1 MNESKSVPEGYFTV
15 TPYLIIKDAV
25 SALDFYKRAFNATK
39 LMCIKDSD
47 GKIRHA
53 EIQIGDSPVMIV
65 EEFPDYPEMPSPQSL
80 GGSPAHIHLFVAD
93 VDTIFDCAVINGAT
107 IIMPIAEQSE
117 DRRGGIKDPFG
128 HVWWISTRVEDIS
141 REELQKR
148 SVANGL

>member
-1 MNESKSVPEGYFTV
+1 MNKFQSVPEGYFTV
-15 TPYLIIKDAV
+15 TPYLIIKNAA
-25 SALDFYKRAFNATK
+25 SAIDFYKRAFDAVE

-80 GGSPAHIHLFVAD
+80 GGSPAHIHLFVPN
-93 VDTIFDCAVINGAT
+93 VDATFNEAVAAGASVV
-107 IIMPIAEQSE
+107 MPIADQAE

-128 HVWWISTRVEDIS
+128 HVWWISTRVEDVS

-148 SVANGL
+148 AAANSI

>member
-1 MNESKSVPEGYFTV
+1 MDNSKSVPEGYFTV
-15 TPYLIIKDAV
+15 TPYLIIKDAI
-25 SALDFYKRAFNATK
+25 SALDFYKQAFDATE

-53 EIQIGDSPVMIV
+53 EVQIGDSPVMIV

-80 GGSPAHIHLFVAD
+80 GGSPAHIHLFVPN
-93 VDTIFDCAVINGAT
+93 VDAMFNRAVTNGAT
-107 IIMPIAEQSE
+107 VVMPIAEQSE

-128 HVWWISTRVEDIS
+128 HVWWISTRIEDVT

-148 SVANGL
+148 ALAGGL